1 VWSSTSLKIYN
12 FNINNKTFVIILLL
26 DRSPRFQGDRR
37 FGSVSTFGNHFV
49 RQFDR
54 RVSFIIGI
62 VFLLE
67 RILKCR
73 YNSFLKFSSAKFSSY
88 FSKFW
93 NVATFFFFYFFMH
106 LLRIWNVPFQMSDS
120 AQNYVFLSCVKNKL
134 SNCIFGLI

>member
-1 VWSSTSLKIYN
+1 MWSSTSLKIYN
-12 FNINNKTFVIILLL
+12 FNVNNKTFVIILLL

-54 RVSFIIGI
+54 RIGFIIGI

-93 NVATFFFFYFFMH
+93 NVATIFF
-106 LLRIWNVPFQMSDS
+106 LLCRFVSLANLKCPFSNVWFHQ
-120 AQNYVFLSCVKNKL
+120 KL
-134 SNCIFGLI
+134 YILKLRQK